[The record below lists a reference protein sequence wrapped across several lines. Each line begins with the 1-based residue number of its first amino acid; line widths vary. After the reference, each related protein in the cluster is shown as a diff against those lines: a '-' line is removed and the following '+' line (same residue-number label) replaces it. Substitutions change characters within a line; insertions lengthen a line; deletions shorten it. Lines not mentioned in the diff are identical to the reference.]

1 MSLPHGSVLVML
13 LPRDPRRF
21 KMTVHFS
28 LRAATH
34 RHTHTRLLRSG
45 SRLVHQ
51 PVSLHP
57 SLVLVML
64 CVCVC
69 ESRVEQRSYSDSDN
83 EDGDGNEDGADGL
96 KHMTAIRSPTKTS
109 ELCGF
114 CADP

>member
-1 MSLPHGSVLVML
+1 
-13 LPRDPRRF
+13 
-21 KMTVHFS
+21 MTVHFS

-57 SLVLVML
+57 FLVLVML

-96 KHMTAIRSPTKTS
+96 KHMTAIRSPTS